1 MSALVAPAM
10 VDRAFVRL
18 AEGLVHYRH
27 SGEGGVPLYM
37 AHAGPGSSRGLE
49 PLVGAFG
56 ATRRVIAPDMLG
68 NGDSAPPAR
77 LDTDIAYYA
86 DCVVRVLDALDI
98 EQVDF
103 YGTHTGAIIAMEL
116 SATHPERIR
125 KLVLDG
131 VMILDAAGRDEMV
144 REYAPEMS
152 PDEHGGYLQW
162 AHQFCRDMMLFY
174 PYFKRDAEHWT
185 GKGAPPPE
193 FIHPMVVDVLK
204 ALGTYQCAYRAAF
217 SYDVPAGLA
226 KVRHPVLLACQ
237 SWDPLRH
244 SLAQAS
250 ALLPHAEAVLHPEGA
265 TPAQIAARVCSF
277 LDAAVMTA
285 PSAPLLNERTRHVV

>member
-1 MSALVAPAM
+1 MSAPHAPAL

-27 SGEGGVPLYM
+27 AGEARDGTIPLYM

-56 ATRRVIAPDMLG
+56 ASRRVIAPDMLG

-86 DCVVRVLDALDI
+86 DCVVRLLDALGI

-116 SATHPERIR
+116 SAKHPDRIR

-131 VMILDAAGRDEMV
+131 VMTLDADGREEMV
-144 REYAPEMS
+144 REYAPQMA

-174 PYFKRDAEHWT
+174 PYFKRDGAHWT
-185 GKGAPPPE
+185 GRGAPSPE
-193 FIHPMVVDVLK
+193 FMYPMVVDVLK
-204 ALGTYQCAYRAAF
+204 ALGTYHCAYRAAF
-217 SYDVPAGLA
+217 AYDVPAGLA
-226 KVRHPVLLACQ
+226 KVQHPAILACQ

-244 SLAQAS
+244 SLPDAS
-250 ALLPHAEAVLHPEGA
+250 ALLPQAEVVLHPEGA
-265 TPAQIAARVCSF
+265 TPAQIAARIVAF
-277 LDAAVMTA
+277 LDGARA
-285 PSAPLLNERTRHVV
+285 

>member
-1 MSALVAPAM
+1 MSVAPPPAL

-27 SGEGGVPLYM
+27 AGEGGVPLYM

-56 ATRRVIAPDMLG
+56 ASRRVIAPDMLG
-68 NGDSAPPAR
+68 NGDSAAPAR

-86 DCVVRVLDALDI
+86 DCVVRVLDALGV

-116 SATHPERIR
+116 SATHPGRIR

-131 VMILDAAGRDEMV
+131 VMVLDAAGREEMV
-144 REYAPEMS
+144 REYAPEMA
-152 PDEHGGYLQW
+152 PDEHGGYLLW

-174 PYFKRDAEHWT
+174 PYFKKDGEHWT
-185 GKGAPPPE
+185 GRGAPPAA
-193 FIHPMVVDVLK
+193 FLHPMIVDVLK

-226 KVRHPVLLACQ
+226 AVRHSALLTCQ
-237 SWDPLRH
+237 SWDPLKAT
-244 SLAQAS
+244 LPQA
-250 ALLPHAEAVLHPEGA
+250 AGLLPDAESVLHPLGA
-265 TPAQIAARVCSF
+265 TPEQIAARVCAF
-277 LDAAVMTA
+277 LDDD
-285 PSAPLLNERTRHVV
+285 ERIRHVA